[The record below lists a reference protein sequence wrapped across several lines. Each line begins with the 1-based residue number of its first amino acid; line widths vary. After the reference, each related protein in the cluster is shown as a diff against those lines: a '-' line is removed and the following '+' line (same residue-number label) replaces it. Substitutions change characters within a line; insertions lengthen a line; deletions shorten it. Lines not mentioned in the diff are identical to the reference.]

1 MKGGDYGWITDS
13 QATADAVREAL
24 TSGAGGTLEII
35 MKQNAAQAPDEG
47 GRDFRH
53 PLH

>member
-35 MKQNAAQAPDEG
+35 MKQNAAQAPTRAAATFG
-47 GRDFRH
+47 TR
-53 PLH
+53 LH